1 MERRVKAVFDKYAN
15 FITASPETTAD
26 VEMLCKY
33 LSYFVSGELRC
44 IPATFPFAARFMNI
58 LSYLFAIKA
67 N

>member
-44 IPATFPFAARFMNI
+44 IPANI
-58 LSYLFAIKA
+58 SCLPKPDL
-67 N
+67 

>member
-33 LSYFVSGELRC
+33 LSYFVSGESSLRSS
-44 IPATFPFAARFMNI
+44 ISGQIYEHFL
-58 LSYLFAIKA
+58 LSLAIKA